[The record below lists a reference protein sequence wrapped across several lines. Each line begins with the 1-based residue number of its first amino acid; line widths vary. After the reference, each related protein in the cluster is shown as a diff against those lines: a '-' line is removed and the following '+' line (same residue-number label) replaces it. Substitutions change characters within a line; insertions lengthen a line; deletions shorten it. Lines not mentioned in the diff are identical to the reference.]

1 MIIDD
6 IKQFC
11 VSFLQYNGIIF
22 NDINIIPTDDAY
34 EGDVSILLFDIIKN
48 SNNRLVDEMCMSMIE
63 QKKIKSYNL
72 IKGFLNISLFDKDI
86 ISLLSVHDGY
96 ANVGK
101 TIVVEYS
108 SPNTNKP
115 LHLGHLRN
123 ICLGY
128 SVCQML
134 KHVGYKVH
142 AVTLINDRGIHIC
155 KSMLAYMKECKNA
168 IPSIKGDH
176 FVGDYYVT
184 FDKMVK
190 EQKATLNIT
199 EDKDT
204 PLMHE
209 AQELLVKWEQGDEA
223 VRALWKTMSN
233 WVLKGFEETYDVLGI
248 RFDKT
253 YLESETYLL
262 GKDIISEGLEKN
274 IFYKDPQGAVW
285 IDLTSDGLDRKLL
298 LRADGT
304 SVYITQDLGTA
315 DMRQQH
321 FAADR
326 MIYVVGDEQEYH
338 FKVLKKILQRLGRG
352 YAEHIYH
359 LSYGM
364 IDLPSGK
371 MKSRE
376 GTVVEADDIINDLID
391 RSRQQTQQLRG
402 EDYVVPEEVSRVIAL
417 AALKFYLLKINAKKR
432 ITFDPNKSIDFRG
445 DTGPFILYTYVRIN
459 SILTKSGYKN
469 TDNDKLLAT
478 SLTNIE
484 KKLIMTISYYR
495 KTIDDAVWRLDPS
508 VLAQYIL
515 HLAKTYNK
523 FYDNC
528 SILNEQHT
536 DKRLLRLFISSTT
549 AQIIKDGLSMLGI
562 DTVNKM

>member
-1 MIIDD
+1 M
-6 IKQFC
+6 F
-11 VSFLQYNGIIF
+11 
-22 NDINIIPTDDAY
+22 A
-34 EGDVSILLFDIIKN
+34 SIG
-48 SNNRLVDEMCMSMIE
+48 M
-63 QKKIKSYNL
+63 
-72 IKGFLNISLFDKDI
+72 
-86 ISLLSVHDGY
+86 
-96 ANVGK
+96 A
-101 TIVVEYS
+101 
-108 SPNTNKP
+108 
-115 LHLGHLRN
+115 
-123 ICLGY
+123 
-128 SVCQML
+128 
-134 KHVGYKVH
+134 
-142 AVTLINDRGIHIC
+142 
-155 KSMLAYMKECKNA
+155 
-168 IPSIKGDH
+168 
-176 FVGDYYVT
+176 
-184 FDKMVK
+184 
-190 EQKATLNIT
+190 
-199 EDKDT
+199 
-204 PLMHE
+204 
-209 AQELLVKWEQGDEA
+209 
-223 VRALWKTMSN
+223 
-233 WVLKGFEETYDVLGI
+233 
-248 RFDKT
+248 
-253 YLESETYLL
+253 
-262 GKDIISEGLEKN
+262 EGLEKN